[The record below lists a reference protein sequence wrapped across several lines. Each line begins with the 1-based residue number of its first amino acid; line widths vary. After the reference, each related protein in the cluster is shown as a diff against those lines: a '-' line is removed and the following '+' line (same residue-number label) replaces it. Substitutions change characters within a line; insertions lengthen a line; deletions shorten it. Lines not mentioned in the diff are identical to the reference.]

1 MPLPQA
7 SELTQELES
16 KELFLSPVPAAYN
29 RAHHRFAVFVVCATF
44 LLLIAGGLVTSND
57 ASLSV
62 PDWPTSFG
70 SFRMPRMT
78 GGVLY
83 EHGHRL
89 IAAAITILTIVLA
102 IWTWA
107 VDKQRWMR
115 LLTALAVAGVLLQA
129 VIGGLSVLSAN
140 WASPYWRLLWTTSH
154 GIFGQVMFCLLAAIA
169 LFTSA
174 SWRAAPRTILPAS
187 EAGRLRFWTGLLVAL
202 LFLQLILGAAFRHLW
217 TKWGP
222 AAAERIDS
230 HRIVRMFMVPHMVN
244 ALLVAAVLVVATVG
258 VMKRAGDDRSLRMPA
273 MALHIL
279 LLAQLFLGFGAFLT
293 RVVLH
298 QDVPQPTSTLVWTTV
313 AHQTVGALMLLFAVV
328 LAIQT
333 RRSLAASSAP
343 ELRGRLATVTA

>member
-1 MPLPQA
+1 
-7 SELTQELES
+7 
-16 KELFLSPVPAAYN
+16 
-29 RAHHRFAVFVVCATF
+29 VVCATF

-70 SFRMPRMT
+70 SFRMPKMT

-89 IAAAITILTIVLA
+89 IAAAITLLTVVLA
-102 IWTWA
+102 IWTWM

-115 LLTALAVAGVLLQA
+115 LLTALAVVGVLLQA

-140 WASPYWRLLWTTSH
+140 WASPYWRLVWTTSH
-154 GIFGQVMFCLLAAIA
+154 GVFGQIMFCLLAAVA

-174 SWRAAPRTILPAS
+174 SWRAAPRTTLPQS

-202 LFLQLILGAAFRHLW
+202 LFLQLVLGAAFRHVW

-222 AAAERIDS
+222 AAAERMEPS
-230 HRIVRMFMVPHMVN
+230 RIVHMFMVPHMVN
-244 ALLVAAVLVVATVG
+244 ALLVAIVVVLATVS

-273 MALHIL
+273 IFLHIL
-279 LLAQLFLGFGAFLT
+279 LLAQLCLGFGAFMT

-298 QDVPQPTSTLVWTTV
+298 MDVPQPTSTLVWVTV
-313 AHQTVGALMLLFAVV
+313 AHQTIGALMLLFAVV

-333 RRSLAASSAP
+333 RRSLADSAAP
-343 ELRGRLATVTA
+343 ALRFAQRTVTA